1 LENYEGP
8 WQDFMRKK
16 YLGDSGIYFA
26 KHRSGDSPMWSE
38 LLRIRDIYLCGRR
51 MAIGNGCRNNFWG
64 DAWCGHSPLKDKFP
78 EIYEICNKQSITVVA
93 AANLG
98 WRLSFR
104 RWLSTDLQEQWCGL
118 VNILN
123 QGTLADSV
131 DKPKWGTKK

>member
-1 LENYEGP
+1 MGLGVKDLNKFNISVMRKWWWKLENYEGP

-64 DAWCGHSPLKDKFP
+64 VLG
-78 EIYEICNKQSITVVA
+78 VV
-93 AANLG
+93 
-98 WRLSFR
+98 
-104 RWLSTDLQEQWCGL
+104 
-118 VNILN
+118 IL
-123 QGTLADSV
+123 
-131 DKPKWGTKK
+131 P